1 MLSSIERV
9 SVDQYHTTVSWAQ
22 MSTHHGCVFSKLSAD
37 KLLVFNWSQAQFKV
51 NFFPMVTNLL
61 FEVIYFTGVFPLAK
75 SVFLMIVPLT
85 AIDRPLPYFVM
96 GIMASIFS
104 VAQIY
109 LVLTLTAY
117 VP

>member
-1 MLSSIERV
+1 
-9 SVDQYHTTVSWAQ
+9 
-22 MSTHHGCVFSKLSAD
+22 
-37 KLLVFNWSQAQFKV
+37 
-51 NFFPMVTNLL
+51 MVTNLL

-109 LVLTLTAY
+109 LVLTLTACLPQNTLGKMADALEKVKKY
-117 VP
+117 VLRVCDMISKFSPILL